1 MGPGSGL
8 NPRAGGVARR
18 LRPKKKKDKILLIL
32 TLTLDTYISSL
43 TLTLTLRGAEHLR
56 NTYLQN
62 LLRTLSGRLTR
73 HHGPPEHYDTKLRD
87 RGLERVVQLLG
98 PGPQLIDAPVQ
109 AFPRV
114 LGLGLAALQLGRAD
128 GVDARRLDF
137 VQSTDIP
144 AARARGRG
152 GAAAADDVR
161 ARRGLAVP
169 PLSFGVP
176 FVFFFGG
183 VGRDDVHEGASSRP
197 GAEGASPLR
206 AGTDGRRI
214 APKHNARVGRGAAE
228 ADGAQGTRARRRG
241 PRPETTARRRRIARR
256 SKNAGRRAAGSAPA
270 R

>member
-43 TLTLTLRGAEHLR
+43 TLTLPLRGAEHLR

-144 AARARGRG
+144 AARTRGRG
-152 GAAAADDVR
+152 VAAAADDVC

-176 FVFFFGG
+176 FVFLFWGC
-183 VGRDDVHEGASSRP
+183 RERRVHEGASSRP
-197 GAEGASPLR
+197 GAAGASPR

-241 PRPETTARRRRIARR
+241 PASRDDGATKTNRRR